1 MDVLEICKAL
11 ANETRLNIMAW
22 LKEPEK
28 HFPPQGLHL
37 PEDCMWTGGVCVG
50 SIQEKAGISQS
61 TVSHYLDILQRAGLL
76 KAERIGKWTY
86 YQRNEDAI
94 REFGEYVSKKL

>member
-1 MDVLEICKAL
+1 MNTLEIYKAL
-11 ANETRLNIMAW
+11 ANEIRLNIMEW

-37 PEDCMWTGGVCVG
+37 PDGSTWTGGVCVG

-76 KAERIGKWTY
+76 KAARIGKWTY
-86 YQRNEDAI
+86 YQRNEEII
-94 REFGEYVSKKL
+94 REFGEYVKSNL